1 MREIIKEAC
10 VETFEEAILAEK
22 KGADRVELCSRLDLD
37 GLTPE
42 RKIIEKV
49 LGALSIPI
57 KIMIRPRAGN
67 FSYNDHELNIMK
79 EDILFCKDLNV
90 QGVVFGLLDQN
101 KTIDIENMKYLSNI
115 ADGLEITFHK
125 AIDQVGIIIDEIDR
139 LLAIGSISSILTS
152 GGAFDAQSGSSF
164 LKKLAEKYQDIITII
179 PAGSITKNNIH
190 ELHHKIGAK
199 EYHGRKIVGD
209 LDPN

>member
-1 MREIIKEAC
+1 MRDIIKEAC

-42 RKIIEKV
+42 RKIVEKV

-57 KIMIRPRAGN
+57 KIMIRPRPGN
-67 FSYNDHELNIMK
+67 FSYNDQELNRMK

-90 QGVVFGLLDQN
+90 QGVVFGILDQN
-101 KTIDIENMKYLSNI
+101 KTIDMENMKYLCDTAGN
-115 ADGLEITFHK
+115 LEITFHK
-125 AIDQVGIIIDEIDR
+125 AIDQTDSIIDEIDR
-139 LLAIGSISSILTS
+139 LLAIKSISSVLTS
-152 GGAFDAQSGSSF
+152 GGEYNAHAGSRL
-164 LKKLAEKYQDIITII
+164 LKKALEKYEDIITII

-190 ELHHKIGAK
+190 ELHQIIGAK

>member
-1 MREIIKEAC
+1 M
-10 VETFEEAILAEK
+10 AEK

-67 FSYNDHELNIMK
+67 FSYNDQELNRMK

-90 QGVVFGLLDQN
+90 QGVVFGILDQN
-101 KTIDIENMKYLSNI
+101 KTIDMENMKYLCDTAGN
-115 ADGLEITFHK
+115 LEITFHK
-125 AIDQVGIIIDEIDR
+125 AIDQTDSIIDEIDR
-139 LLAIGSISSILTS
+139 LLTIGSISSVLTS
-152 GGAFDAQSGSSF
+152 GGAYNAYAGSRF
-164 LKKLAEKYQDIITII
+164 LKKALEKYEDIITII
-179 PAGSITKNNIH
+179 PAGSITKNNFH
-190 ELHHKIGAK
+190 ELHQIIGAK

>member
-1 MREIIKEAC
+1 MRDIIKEAC

-22 KGADRVELCSRLDLD
+22 NGADRVELCSRLDLD

-67 FSYNDHELNIMK
+67 FSYNDQELNRMK
-79 EDILFCKDLNV
+79 EDIIFCKDLNV
-90 QGVVFGLLDQN
+90 QGVVFGILDQN
-101 KTIDIENMKYLSNI
+101 KTIDIENMKYLSDT
-115 ADGLEITFHK
+115 ADNLEITFHK
-125 AIDQVGIIIDEIDR
+125 AIDQTDSIIDEIDR
-139 LLAIGSISSILTS
+139 LLAIDSISSILTS
-152 GGAFDAQSGSSF
+152 GGAYNAHAGSSL
-164 LKKLAEKYQDIITII
+164 LKKVVKKYQDIITII
-179 PAGSITKNNIH
+179 PAGSITKNNFH
-190 ELHHKIGAK
+190 ELHQIIGAK

>member
-1 MREIIKEAC
+1 M
-10 VETFEEAILAEK
+10 AEK

-67 FSYNDHELNIMK
+67 FSYNDQELNRMK

-90 QGVVFGLLDQN
+90 QGVVFGILDQN
-101 KTIDIENMKYLSNI
+101 KTIDMENMKYLSDT
-115 ADGLEITFHK
+115 ADDLEITFHK
-125 AIDQVGIIIDEIDR
+125 AIDQTDSIIDEIDR

-152 GGAFDAQSGSSF
+152 GGAYNAYAGSRF
-164 LKKLAEKYQDIITII
+164 LKKALEKYEDIITII
-179 PAGSITKNNIH
+179 PAGSITKNNFH
-190 ELHHKIGAK
+190 ELHQIIGAK

>member
-1 MREIIKEAC
+1 MRDIIKEAC

-67 FSYNDHELNIMK
+67 FSYNDQELNRMK

-90 QGVVFGLLDQN
+90 QGVVFGILDQN
-101 KTIDIENMKYLSNI
+101 KTIDMENMKYLSDI
-115 ADGLEITFHK
+115 ADNLEITFHK
-125 AIDQVGIIIDEIDR
+125 AIDQTDSIIDEIDR
-139 LLAIGSISSILTS
+139 LLAIDSISSILTS
-152 GGAFDAQSGSSF
+152 GGAYNAHAGSSL
-164 LKKLAEKYQDIITII
+164 LKKAVEKYEDIITII

-190 ELHHKIGAK
+190 ELHQIIGAK

>member
-1 MREIIKEAC
+1 MRDIIKEAC

-42 RKIIEKV
+42 RKVIEKV
-49 LGALSIPI
+49 LDALGIPI

-67 FSYNDHELNIMK
+67 FSYNDQELNRMK
-79 EDILFCKDLNV
+79 EDIFFCKDLNV
-90 QGVVFGLLDQN
+90 QGVVFGLLDEN
-101 KTIDIENMKYLSNI
+101 KRIDIENMKYLSDT

-125 AIDQVGIIIDEIDR
+125 AIDQTGIIIDEIDR
-139 LLAIGSISSILTS
+139 LLAIESISSILTS
-152 GGAFDAQSGSSF
+152 GGAFDAQSGSRY

-179 PAGSITKNNIH
+179 PAGSITKNNIN
-190 ELHHKIGAK
+190 ELHQKIGAK

>member
-1 MREIIKEAC
+1 MRDIIKEAC

-42 RKIIEKV
+42 RKIVEKV

-67 FSYNDHELNIMK
+67 FSYNDQELNRMK

-90 QGVVFGLLDQN
+90 QGVVFGILDQN
-101 KTIDIENMKYLSNI
+101 KTIDMENMKYLSDI
-115 ADGLEITFHK
+115 ADNLEITFHK
-125 AIDQVGIIIDEIDR
+125 AIDQTDSIIDEIDR
-139 LLAIGSISSILTS
+139 LLTIGSISSVLTS
-152 GGAFDAQSGSSF
+152 GGAYNAYAGSRF
-164 LKKLAEKYQDIITII
+164 LKKALEKYEDIITII

-190 ELHHKIGAK
+190 ELHQIIGAK